1 MKPGYLKLSKKQL
14 KTKAENAWQL
24 LNPCHVC
31 PRECGVDRAHDEK
44 KGFCKTGEKPRVYS
58 THPHFGEESCLV
70 GERGSGT
77 IFFSSCNLACVYC
90 QNYEI
95 SQIRLGQE
103 IEIKDL
109 SEMMLDLQKQGCHN
123 INFVTPTIW
132 VPQIIKALILA
143 RDKGLKIPLVYN
155 TGSYDRVKTLKLL
168 DRIIDIYMPDIKYSD
183 SKIALK
189 YSLVP
194 NYWLVVKKAIREM
207 HRQVGDLKINQKGL
221 ATQGLLIRHLVL
233 PNKIAGTKKVMKFI
247 ATLSKHT
254 YINIMDQYH
263 PANKTNLYSE
273 INRRITPFEFNHALE
288 IAKKHGLHRFDKK
301 QIRPFLKFL

>member
-1 MKPGYLKLSKKQL
+1 MKPSYLKLSKKQL

-70 GERGSGT
+70 GKGGSGT

-143 RDKGLKIPLVYN
+143 RDEGLKIPLVYN
-155 TGSYDRVKTLKLL
+155 TGGYDRVKTLKLL

-207 HRQVGDLKINQKGL
+207 HHQVGDLKINQKGL
-221 ATQGLLIRHLVL
+221 ATKGLLPPL
-233 PNKIAGTKKVMKFI
+233 NFT
-247 ATLSKHT
+247 
-254 YINIMDQYH
+254 
-263 PANKTNLYSE
+263 
-273 INRRITPFEFNHALE
+273 
-288 IAKKHGLHRFDKK
+288 
-301 QIRPFLKFL
+301 